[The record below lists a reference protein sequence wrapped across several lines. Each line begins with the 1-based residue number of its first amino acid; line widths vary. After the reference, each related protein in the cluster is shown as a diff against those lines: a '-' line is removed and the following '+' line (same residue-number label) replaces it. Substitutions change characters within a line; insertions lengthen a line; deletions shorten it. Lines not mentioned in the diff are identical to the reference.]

1 MNKLVSKTISL
12 DLVGVG
18 VNAFAILGA
27 FQRQARREGWT
38 VEEIDLVLTEA
49 KTGDYDH
56 LIAVIS
62 DYCECI
68 DDGNLN

>member
-1 MNKLVSKTISL
+1 MNKLVSKTINL
-12 DLVGVG
+12 NLMGIG

-38 VEEIDLVLTEA
+38 VEEIELVLAEA

-62 DYCECI
+62 NYCECI
-68 DDGNLN
+68 DDENLN